1 MPCNTRPTRA
11 TQVTKAIGCPHLD
24 LVQGEGYW
32 YFVFDDPARNLY
44 QTKSVMVNRLYK
56 LSLLS
61 WIEEGDELVKAV
73 EQGYTDRQERETEL
87 AKNPARFAQDR
98 RPYQQ
103 AAIDALRS
111 PLVADAAKVIWM
123 RNTGPLA
130 MLRDWLVGAESQQI
144 KDAAWSAGMSYM
156 DVTECPQLIGRAFR
170 RSPDAQPSKA
180 ADAYLARVV
189 QVVAR
194 HPDAADAAWFLIDR
208 TTYGHTVEFAAHIL
222 RDTTSAGI
230 VSDARRHGFNPESD
244 RRQFSGRVV
253 PWELID
259 AAKAVTIA
267 ASHDAKASAIE
278 RLRKALKDL

>member
-11 TQVTKAIGCPHLD
+11 TQVTKAIGCPHLE

-32 YFVFDDPARNLY
+32 YFVFDDKSRELY
-44 QTKSVMVNRLYK
+44 DTHTVNVFRLRH
-56 LSLLS
+56 LSLS
-61 WIEEGDELVKAV
+61 QWVEEGQKFVVKMGEEFA
-73 EQGYTDRQERETEL
+73 ERAEHEAEL
-87 AKNPARFAQDR
+87 AKNPARIVPAA

-111 PLVADAAKVIWM
+111 PLVADAAKTIWM
-123 RNTGPLA
+123 RNTGPLV
-130 MLRDWLVGAESQQI
+130 MLRDWLVGAENQQI
-144 KDAAWSAGMSYM
+144 RDAAWSAGMSYM

-170 RSPDAQPSKA
+170 QSPDAANKA
-180 ADAYLARVV
+180 ADAYLSRVV
-189 QVVAR
+189 QVMAR
-194 HPDAADAAWFLIDR
+194 HPDVADAAWFLIDQ
-208 TTYGHTVEFAAHIL
+208 TTYGRGMVFASQIL

-230 VSDARRHGFNPESD
+230 ISDARRHGFNPESD

-259 AAKAVTIA
+259 AAKAVTGA
-267 ASHDAKASAIE
+267 FSEEGRRPAIE

>member
-73 EQGYTDRQERETEL
+73 EQGYTDRQEREAEL
-87 AKNPARFAQDR
+87 AKNPARFVQDR

-123 RNTGPLA
+123 RNTGPLV
-130 MLRDWLVGAESQQI
+130 MLRDWLVGAENQQI
-144 KDAAWSAGMSYM
+144 IGAAASPYRAAE
-156 DVTECPQLIGRAFR
+156 ECPQLIGRALR
-170 RSPDAQPSKA
+170 QSPDAANKA
-180 ADAYLARVV
+180 ADAYLSRVV
-189 QVVAR
+189 PVVAR
-194 HPDAADAAWFLIDR
+194 HPDVADAAWFLIDR
-208 TTYGHTVEFAAHIL
+208 TTYGGTVEFAAHIL

-253 PWELID
+253 SWELID